1 LVVDTGL
8 HAKGW
13 TRVKALDYVRAH
25 LGIDDPDAQALIDS
39 YAANPADALA
49 CMMGGLKF
57 RALRARAQQ
66 LQGGRF
72 DVREFHSEI
81 LRGGAMPLDI
91 LETKMRAWTDASK

>member
-1 LVVDTGL
+1 MVDTGV

-13 TRVKALDYVRAH
+13 TRRQGVEYLRAH
-25 LGIDDPDAQALIDS
+25 LEIDDRDAQELIDS

-66 LQGGRF
+66 LLGGRF
-72 DVREFHSEI
+72 DVREFHHEI
-81 LRGGAMPLDI
+81 LRDGAMPLDI
-91 LETKMRAWTDASK
+91 LEAKMKAWTDASR